1 MNWGVQVV
9 EQKRYIFRKRNT
21 YYFVVRI
28 PKVLQRYYVT
38 NRIQVCLHTN
48 NEAVAL
54 AKAQKLKY
62 EIDQQWAELR
72 LKTASSQFSAYLV
85 SHHKA
90 PTIEEALEVYL
101 ATKGDNRSEN
111 FFAATRRNISYLI
124 KAISN
129 KPLEEYSTL
138 DASKFR
144 DWLMNEQSLSSAS
157 TRRVM
162 SSVKSVFNLAIREL
176 GLDLNNPF
184 QAVYI
189 PSQEQTKRASISASE
204 LKKLQDACLHLNDE
218 RRLII
223 ALLSDT
229 GLRLNEALGLTK
241 DDIDLK
247 SAIPNLKVRTHPW
260 RSLKTPSSVRTIPL
274 VGASLLAAQQA
285 VKETSSFLFPSYAN
299 QTTTKSN
306 AASAA
311 LNPWLKRQLNDDYVI
326 HSLRHSFRDRL
337 RAVQCPTELINE
349 LGGWSKA
356 SVGEGYGAGYPLAVK
371 YEWMSKFTEQLKDL

>member
-1 MNWGVQVV
+1 MV
-9 EQKRYIFRKRNT
+9 EQKRYIFKKRNT

-28 PKVLQRYYVT
+28 PKVLQRHYVT
-38 NRIQVCLHTN
+38 KRIQVCLYTDH
-48 NEAVAL
+48 EAIAL
-54 AKAQKLKY
+54 VKAQKLKH
-62 EIDQQWAELR
+62 ELEQQWSELR
-72 LKTASSQFSAYLV
+72 LKTVSSKFSEYLV
-85 SHHKA
+85 SHHKSA
-90 PTIEEALEVYL
+90 TIEEALEVYL
-101 ATKGDNRSEN
+101 ATKGNNRSDN
-111 FFAATRRNISYLI
+111 FFAATRRNISYLT

-129 KPLEEYSTL
+129 RPLEEYSTL

-144 DWLMNEQSLSSAS
+144 DWLMKEQSLSSAS

-162 SSVKSVFNLAIREL
+162 STVKSIFNLAISEL
-176 GLDLNNPF
+176 DLDLNNPF

-189 PSQEQTKRASISASE
+189 PSQEQTKRASISPSE

-241 DDIDLK
+241 DDIDLE
-247 SAIPNLKVRTHPW
+247 SAIPNLQVRTYPW

-299 QTTTKSN
+299 QSSTKSN
-306 AASAA
+306 SASAA
-311 LNPWLKRQLNDDYVI
+311 LNPWLKRQLNNDYVI

-337 RAVQCPTELINE
+337 RAIQCPTELINE
-349 LGGWSKA
+349 LGGWSKS
-356 SVGEGYGAGYPLAVK
+356 SVGEGYGDGYPLEVK
-371 YEWMSKFTEQLKDL
+371 YEWLSKFTEQKNVS